1 MVSKVAPLSDEV
13 SINPMN
19 IQKNTIVDR
28 IFRNR
33 EYRPPWLWSLVE
45 MIERTHHQ
53 IVDSDCRSIV
63 HPTAGGRI
71 RGAHNCKKCDAEVV
85 AAIERYSVSRDLR
98 EFEGLDCECKKVW
111 KTEIENDLS
120 LPVPMGQGRDRR
132 LSRVDII
139 RAP

>member
-1 MVSKVAPLSDEV
+1 
-13 SINPMN
+13 MN
-19 IQKNTIVDR
+19 IQKNTVVDR

-45 MIERTHHQ
+45 MIERTHDE
-53 IVDSDCRSIV
+53 IANSDCRTIV

-98 EFEGLDCECKKVW
+98 EFKGLDCDCKNVW
-111 KTEIENDLS
+111 RTEISNDFS
-120 LPVPMGQGRDRR
+120 LPVPLGQGRDRR
-132 LSRVDII
+132 LSRVDMV

>member
-1 MVSKVAPLSDEV
+1 MLFSSGWDISNSNGDKAVTLST
-13 SINPMN
+13 
-19 IQKNTIVDR
+19 IQD
-28 IFRNR
+28 
-33 EYRPPWLWSLVE
+33 
-45 MIERTHHQ
+45 Q
-53 IVDSDCRSIV
+53 IIDSDCRTIV

-98 EFEGLDCECKKVW
+98 EFKGLDCECKKVW

-132 LSRVDII
+132 LSRVDIV